1 MSKKQPVDLP
11 LQQRQQPAR
20 ARTMAASMA
29 GVFAAGMLS
38 LSAYAQTPAGTDAA
52 TSSGGTTMPAAG
64 AQSTTPGVPPGM
76 VQIQPPKDP
85 LVERREAR
93 REARAEYKATKK
105 EARQE
110 YKQEVRG
117 AKQERKAENRAADAA
132 AREELTAPKQ

>member
-1 MSKKQPVDLP
+1 MSKKLPVDQP
-11 LQQRQQPAR
+11 LKQIKQPAR
-20 ARTMAASMA
+20 VAAMA
-29 GVFAAGMLS
+29 GTIAGVLAAGMFS
-38 LSAYAQTPAGTDAA
+38 LSAQAQTPAGANTA
-52 TSSGGTTMPAAG
+52 TAPGTTTMPATG
-64 AQSTTPGVPPGM
+64 AQSTAPGVPPGM

-105 EARQE
+105 EAKQE

-132 AREELTAPKQ
+132 AREELSAPKQ